1 MKLRGQRPDRSIAVM
16 VRLIA
21 RAATA
26 ANVVT
31 VAARLLLLGW
41 PALATAWGPL
51 GHQAVGAVAQE
62 RLTPRARAQ
71 VDALLAGDLSAD
83 GTASGRTTLAQ
94 VASWA
99 DEIRGSDADHP
110 RWHFDNAPVCAD
122 PRAEACPNDDCASRR
137 IVSELALLADPSQP
151 QRARNEALKWVV
163 HLAGDMHQPLHAA
176 DYAQGATRV
185 PVELEGHP
193 DKHALTLHGAWDV
206 RLVSAAL
213 QAGHDRVPPPRAL
226 RRLLK
231 KAASF
236 DPARLREPPA
246 RWLEES
252 NRLARTVALDYPGF
266 ACVPDGA
273 GTGGAAAAAPA
284 PDRPVVLSRDYQRR
298 AIRVI
303 DERLALAGARLAQ
316 VLNDAL
322 DR

>member
-1 MKLRGQRPDRSIAVM
+1 M
-16 VRLIA
+16 VRCIA
-21 RAATA
+21 RAAA
-26 ANVVT
+26 SVVC
-31 VAARLLLLGW
+31 VLGLAW
-41 PALATAWGPL
+41 PALAAAWGPL
-51 GHQAVGAVAQE
+51 GHQAVAAVAQE

-83 GTASGRTTLAQ
+83 GTPSGRTTLAQ

-110 RWHFDNAPVCAD
+110 RWHFDNAPVCAGTGAD
-122 PRAEACPNDDCASRR
+122 ACPNDECASRR
-137 IVSELALLADPSQP
+137 IVSQLALLADPNQAL
-151 QRARNEALKWVV
+151 RARNEALKWVV

-206 RLVSAAL
+206 RLVNAAL
-213 QAGHDRVPPPRAL
+213 QAGHERTPPPKAL
-226 RRLLK
+226 RMLLK
-231 KAASF
+231 KAAGV
-236 DPARLREPPA
+236 DQARLREPPA

-266 ACVPDGA
+266 ACVPN
-273 GTGGAAAAAPA
+273 GGDTDAAAAATP
-284 PDRPVVLSRDYQRR
+284 PTTQPVVLSREYQRR